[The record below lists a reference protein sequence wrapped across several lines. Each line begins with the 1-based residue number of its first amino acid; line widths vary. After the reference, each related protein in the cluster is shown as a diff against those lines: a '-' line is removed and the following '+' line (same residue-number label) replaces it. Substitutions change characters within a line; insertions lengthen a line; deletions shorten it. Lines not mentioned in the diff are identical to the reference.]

1 LEENGVKMGR
11 RTPVNVQ
18 VKINHP
24 DQTMRMIKRFAKKV
38 KKSGILDEVRAKEY
52 YEKPSARRRREKK
65 KRERV
70 LKKLQ
75 QERDNKYKQ

>member
-1 LEENGVKMGR
+1 MGR

-24 DQTMRMIKRFAKKV
+24 DQTMRMIKRFTKKV